1 MLSVLSLSPSYT
13 LPSAGAPSSARR
25 TPVSRMAA
33 DGAPKI
39 VVTGLGVVS
48 ALGSGDEF
56 WEKITAGECG
66 IDEVTGFDA
75 SRFPTTIG
83 AECKDFDPAPWF
95 DNKKSVKS
103 TDRYTHLAMAAS
115 KMAVADS
122 AIDLEK
128 TDSWRFGCI
137 IGSAFGGM
145 DTFEKQA
152 LALDKGKK
160 VSPFMV
166 PAILGNTAAGMVG
179 IELGPQGPNF
189 GVASACAA
197 GSHAIGEAVR
207 HMKEGAADVMLCG
220 GAEAAMTPLS
230 YAGFCAMKAMNSKF
244 NDAPKKASR
253 PFDADR
259 AGFVMGE
266 GAGVLVLES
275 EAHAIARGA
284 TIYCELGGYAA
295 TCDAHHIT
303 SPHPEGE
310 GMRDCLT
317 KAMAAAG
324 VGPEHIGYV
333 NAHGTATEVGDAVE
347 ASSIEAVFGTG
358 AVPVSATK
366 ALHGH
371 LIGAGGALELVATVQ
386 ALRGGWLPASAHV
399 RASSLGS
406 QIDLVT
412 GAARHSS
419 ARAAMSN
426 SFAFGGSNVALV
438 VTRP

>member
-1 MLSVLSLSPSYT
+1 MLSVLSLGPSYT

-244 NDAPKKASR
+244 NDSPKKASR

-266 GAGVLVLES
+266 GAGVLLLET
-275 EAHAIARGA
+275 EEHAKVRARAFG
-284 TIYCELGGYAA
+284 
-295 TCDAHHIT
+295 
-303 SPHPEGE
+303 SN
-310 GMRDCLT
+310 
-317 KAMAAAG
+317 
-324 VGPEHIGYV
+324 IG
-333 NAHGTATEVGDAVE
+333 
-347 ASSIEAVFGTG
+347 
-358 AVPVSATK
+358 
-366 ALHGH
+366 
-371 LIGAGGALELVATVQ
+371 GGARPSRAT
-386 ALRGGWLPASAHV
+386 APISHTPRLPTHRRAARRSTANSRGTPRRVTPTTSRRLTPRAPGSRPAS
-399 RASSLGS
+399 RTPSTPPASRRRTSS
-406 QIDLVT
+406 T
-412 GAARHSS
+412 STPTARRRRTTTNSRRWRSRRCS
-419 ARAAMSN
+419 AS
-426 SFAFGGSNVALV
+426 
-438 VTRP
+438 TRTSWRCRRPSR